1 MVHDHAMTD
10 TAQQDENASQVDG
23 GTKDAQEFGAE
34 QNVLSLT
41 ARQKKLLDTA
51 EAVRT
56 RAPSELSFGI
66 DFLAETC
73 LPISDPGS
81 DTRIYSRRNGKLY
94 LEIQPAHIRNPDG
107 SSEFVYPYGSAPRRI
122 LIWCITEAL
131 RTKSA
136 KLYLGTSLKDFITNK
151 LNISFGGAQMQT
163 FRKQALA
170 LFRASISIT
179 AVVEKG
185 SLIEDRFEDFHIAQH
200 GRLLTHVGNKGNNP
214 KETES
219 SYLVL
224 NQSFYERIVGIN
236 GKGGKAFPLDMRAV
250 NAIGNDALA
259 LDIYLWTVLRVY
271 RADRGTKS
279 VTIRWERLH
288 SQFGADI
295 QEKKRFKQK
304 FLKAINKVGIL
315 YPGLNFESDRQT
327 FTLLPSV
334 LAIEAKQAK
343 GNARQLRATGTNG

>member
-1 MVHDHAMTD
+1 MVHDHSMAD
-10 TAQQDENASQVDG
+10 TAQPDENASQNTENLDDRQEPAIEQTG
-23 GTKDAQEFGAE
+23 LKLSAQ
-34 QNVLSLT
+34 
-41 ARQKKLLDTA
+41 QKKLLDTA
-51 EAVRT
+51 ESVRT
-56 RAPSELSFGI
+56 QEPNELSFGI

-81 DTRIYSRRNGKLY
+81 DTRIYTRKNGKLY

-107 SSEFVYPYGSAPRRI
+107 TSEFVYPYGSAPRRI
-122 LIWCITEAL
+122 LIWCITESL
-131 RTKSA
+131 RTKSP
-136 KLYLGTSLKDFITNK
+136 KLFLGKSLNDFIVNK
-151 LNISFGGAQMQT
+151 LNLSIGGAQMKT

-179 AVVEKG
+179 AVDEKG
-185 SLIEDRFEDFHIAQH
+185 TLIEDRFEDFHIAQQ
-200 GRLLTHVGNKGNNP
+200 GRLLTHVGAKGANP
-214 KETES
+214 EETES

-224 NQSFYERIVGIN
+224 NQSFYERIVGLN
-236 GKGGKAFPLDMRAV
+236 GKGGKAFPVDMRAV

-271 RADRGTKS
+271 RADKGTKA

-304 FLKAINKVGIL
+304 FMKAINKVGIL
-315 YPGLNFESDRQT
+315 YPGLNFDSDRKS
-327 FTLLPSV
+327 FTLLPSS
-334 LAIEAKQAK
+334 LAIEMKHSKSRSPRLKAVGAK
-343 GNARQLRATGTNG
+343 